1 MQRFLEPRRVCR
13 ELQQFPSRTRPGI
26 VALLFMKI
34 SGILKYSF
42 FLYLLTASSAFAAVN
57 VERQI
62 TALDHPLWTARRDAA
77 DNLASAGK
85 DGAAAV
91 PKLVVLLAD
100 VEKEVRRASVR
111 ALEATGDGSAEAVNG
126 LVGALQDSDWVVRRS
141 AALALATLRTTAIA
155 AIPEIR
161 KLLTVESVDIRNAAL
176 LALAGLAPDSK
187 QALPD
192 FIKALSD
199 PDWKIRSEA
208 AHALGNLGNDASE
221 AVNQLAINLRDPD
234 WRVAE
239 QVVEALSRIGVPAL
253 PVLIEGLKATSV
265 PVRWGSARALGT
277 MGAGAIEAVPALAAA
292 LGDQVMQVQW
302 ASARA
307 LWAIGEQTDHQ
318 TDAGTIQLMIQAMSD
333 EDWVVRWAVARAL
346 GVIGDPSA
354 ATIVG
359 ALATGLADKDSRVCE
374 AASFALE
381 QMGPAAHEA
390 IPALA
395 IAATLTGT
403 PGSEAC
409 TVIDAVGEASEKLVI
424 GTGWTVRWTATR
436 ALGVVGSDSETS
448 VAPLMVA
455 LKDAEWQVRGIAA
468 LALGQHRHQ
477 VPPEVVTALSDS
489 LKDDQAGV
497 RMAAAI
503 ALGQLGPSATA
514 ALPTLQE
521 ATTDTEQRVRE
532 AVDAAI
538 VKISGKG

>member
-1 MQRFLEPRRVCR
+1 
-13 ELQQFPSRTRPGI
+13 
-26 VALLFMKI
+26 
-34 SGILKYSF
+34 
-42 FLYLLTASSAFAAVN
+42 
-57 VERQI
+57 
-62 TALDHPLWTARRDAA
+62 
-77 DNLASAGK
+77 
-85 DGAAAV
+85 
-91 PKLVVLLAD
+91 
-100 VEKEVRRASVR
+100 
-111 ALEATGDGSAEAVNG
+111 
-126 LVGALQDSDWVVRRS
+126 
-141 AALALATLRTTAIA
+141 
-155 AIPEIR
+155 
-161 KLLTVESVDIRNAAL
+161 
-176 LALAGLAPDSK
+176 
-187 QALPD
+187 
-192 FIKALSD
+192 
-199 PDWKIRSEA
+199 
-208 AHALGNLGNDASE
+208 
-221 AVNQLAINLRDPD
+221 
-234 WRVAE
+234 
-239 QVVEALSRIGVPAL
+239 
-253 PVLIEGLKATSV
+253 
-265 PVRWGSARALGT
+265 

-409 TVIDAVGEASEKLVI
+409 KVIDAVGEASEKLVI